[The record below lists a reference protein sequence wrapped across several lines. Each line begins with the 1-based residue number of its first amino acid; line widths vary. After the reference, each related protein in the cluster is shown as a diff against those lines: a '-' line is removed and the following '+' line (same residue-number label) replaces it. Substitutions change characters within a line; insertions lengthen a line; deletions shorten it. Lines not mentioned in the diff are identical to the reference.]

1 MSEISTVSSIDSDSR
16 TCFVCNRQAL
26 KARYCVH
33 HERAY
38 SEVSNAYEKWQKAF
52 ENLTWERYLERIL
65 ELKETG
71 EWAKQVAR
79 HQLSATGSLPVSK

>member
-1 MSEISTVSSIDSDSR
+1 M
-16 TCFVCNRQAL
+16 
-26 KARYCVH
+26 KARYCIY

-38 SEVSNAYEKWQKAF
+38 SQVKYAYEKWQNAF
-52 ENLTWERYLERIL
+52 GNMTWERYLERIL